1 MKNKLLSAALA
12 AVITLSCCTASVA
25 SFSAAQTDDTA
36 GSSQYAQDSIR
47 GAAVLHCFNW
57 SYNEIKKNLPQI
69 AEAGYTAVQTSPV
82 QQPKDYKSSY
92 TEMSGQWWKLYQPL
106 TLSIADGGTS
116 WLGTKAELKAMC
128 DEADN
133 YNIKVIVDIV
143 SNHMAN
149 KQEGGGYKNLSPDV
163 ESNMKNADYYH
174 TETYAA
180 SDSARYSMTHGHIGM
195 PDLNTAN
202 SHVQQRVLGLLEE
215 CVDCGVDGF
224 RFDAAK
230 HIELPSDN
238 DKTKSDFWSVIING
252 IKKKKS
258 DVFCY
263 GEILNSAATDIT
275 NYTEYIA
282 ITDNRTGNYALSMAK
297 SKNAKSLSKNTYMM
311 GAAAADSVLWAESHD
326 TYMNEGTD
334 AIDNSIIYKAWAITG
349 ARAEST
355 SLYLARPNSKMGLAS
370 TDDGWKSK
378 TVSEINKFK
387 NYFMGEGESLSY
399 SGKTAYIER
408 GTKGVSISKLDGEGS
423 VSLEAK
429 SMDDGT
435 YKDQIT
441 GNTFTVKDGIIS
453 GEVGSTCVAVVY
465 NPESEKPTVTVTIGD
480 ADLDGEI
487 TVNDVTMVQK
497 YIAELEK
504 PEYIKVT
511 GDTNGDGTVDI
522 NDASTIQMYLAEMP
536 VESLVGKTVK
546 VEK

>member
-36 GSSQYAQDSIR
+36 GSSQYAQDSIS

-128 DEADN
+128 EEADN

-163 ESNMKNADYYH
+163 ESDMKNADYYH

-258 DVFCY
+258 DIFCY
-263 GEILNSAATDIT
+263 GEILNSAATDIK

-282 ITDNRTGNYALSMAK
+282 ITDNRTGNYALSVAK

-387 NYFMGEGESLSY
+387 NYLWRTAPTRIRSRAIPSPSRTGSSAVRSARPALLSY
-399 SGKTAYIER
+399 TIPSPKSPPSPLRSATPTSTEKSR
-408 GTKGVSISKLDGEGS
+408 STTLRWFRSTSPSSRSPSISKLPEIPTATALWTS
-423 VSLEAK
+423 TTRAQFRCIWLKCRLRALSAK
-429 SMDDGT
+429 
-435 YKDQIT
+435 
-441 GNTFTVKDGIIS
+441 
-453 GEVGSTCVAVVY
+453 
-465 NPESEKPTVTVTIGD
+465 P
-480 ADLDGEI
+480 
-487 TVNDVTMVQK
+487 
-497 YIAELEK
+497 
-504 PEYIKVT
+504 
-511 GDTNGDGTVDI
+511 
-522 NDASTIQMYLAEMP
+522 
-536 VESLVGKTVK
+536 
-546 VEK
+546 

>member
-36 GSSQYAQDSIR
+36 GSSQYAQDSIS

-128 DEADN
+128 EEADN

-163 ESNMKNADYYH
+163 ESDMKNADYYH

-252 IKKKKS
+252 IKKEKERCFLLRRDTQFS
-258 DVFCY
+258 RDRHQELHGVHRHY
-263 GEILNSAATDIT
+263 RQQ
-275 NYTEYIA
+275 
-282 ITDNRTGNYALSMAK
+282 NRQL
-297 SKNAKSLSKNTYMM
+297 
-311 GAAAADSVLWAESHD
+311 
-326 TYMNEGTD
+326 
-334 AIDNSIIYKAWAITG
+334 
-349 ARAEST
+349 RA
-355 SLYLARPNSKMGLAS
+355 
-370 TDDGWKSK
+370 
-378 TVSEINKFK
+378 V
-387 NYFMGEGESLSY
+387 
-399 SGKTAYIER
+399 
-408 GTKGVSISKLDGEGS
+408 DGEEQEREIPFKEH
-423 VSLEAK
+423 VY
-429 SMDDGT
+429 DGR
-435 YKDQIT
+435 
-441 GNTFTVKDGIIS
+441 S
-453 GEVGSTCVAVVY
+453 GG
-465 NPESEKPTVTVTIGD
+465 
-480 ADLDGEI
+480 
-487 TVNDVTMVQK
+487 
-497 YIAELEK
+497 
-504 PEYIKVT
+504 
-511 GDTNGDGTVDI
+511 
-522 NDASTIQMYLAEMP
+522 
-536 VESLVGKTVK
+536 
-546 VEK
+546 

>member
-1 MKNKLLSAALA
+1 
-12 AVITLSCCTASVA
+12 
-25 SFSAAQTDDTA
+25 
-36 GSSQYAQDSIR
+36 
-47 GAAVLHCFNW
+47 
-57 SYNEIKKNLPQI
+57 
-69 AEAGYTAVQTSPV
+69 
-82 QQPKDYKSSY
+82 
-92 TEMSGQWWKLYQPL
+92 
-106 TLSIADGGTS
+106 
-116 WLGTKAELKAMC
+116 
-128 DEADN
+128 
-133 YNIKVIVDIV
+133 
-143 SNHMAN
+143 
-149 KQEGGGYKNLSPDV
+149 
-163 ESNMKNADYYH
+163 
-174 TETYAA
+174 
-180 SDSARYSMTHGHIGM
+180 
-195 PDLNTAN
+195 
-202 SHVQQRVLGLLEE
+202 
-215 CVDCGVDGF
+215 DGF

-252 IKKKKS
+252 IKEKKS

-429 SMDDGT
+429 SMEDGT

-465 NPESEKPTVTVTIGD
+465 NPEPEKPTVTVTIGD